1 MDSATQARLRRF
13 FDKICTLYRGGNDA
27 ASIVIT
33 HLLEDRPYFLDAVNL
48 MAPIM
53 LLLPKPRSIHLGTRS
68 RVSEDYKI
76 AQLNRF
82 ELHKSESALQL
93 LEQYAPEKQLILL
106 DVGGYFAPP
115 LQALRDN
122 YSGRLLGV
130 VEDTENGLQ
139 KYERLGELAVPV
151 FSVARSP
158 LKNPEDYLVGQ
169 SIMFST
175 EALLRERGDILQG
188 RRACVIGYG
197 KLGRSIAQ
205 VLHSKN
211 VHTVIFDANPVAL
224 VEALS
229 HGFEITRN
237 LRSGLSG
244 SQLVL
249 CATGNISLKG
259 EDFTRVSNGAYIAT
273 VTSSDD
279 ELDLAGLRSYYHEQ
293 RLDDCCTRYSTPGH
307 YFYLLNKGNA
317 VNFVHGAVVGPFIQL
332 VQAEILACM
341 SKLLEA
347 QHLPGFH
354 DVDTIDRS
362 AIAATWLEYFHDD

>member
-1 MDSATQARLRRF
+1 MDSVTQGRLRRF
-13 FDKICTLYRGGNDA
+13 FDKVCTLYCGGNDA

-33 HLLEDRPYFLDAVNL
+33 HLLEDRPYFLDAVSSL
-48 MAPIM
+48 APIM
-53 LLLPKPRSIHLGTRS
+53 LVLPKPRSIHFGTRS
-68 RVSEDYKI
+68 RVSEVYKI
-76 AQLNRF
+76 AQLNRRK
-82 ELHKSESALQL
+82 LHESESALQL
-93 LEQYAPEKQLILL
+93 LEQYAPGKPLVLL
-106 DVGGYFAPP
+106 DMGGYFAPL
-115 LQALRDN
+115 LQDLEDN
-122 YSGRLLGV
+122 YSGRLVGV

-139 KYERLGELAVPV
+139 KYERLSALAVPV

-188 RRACVIGYG
+188 RKACVIGYG

-205 VLHSKN
+205 VLRSKN
-211 VHTVIFDANPVAL
+211 VRTVIFDTNPVTL

-237 LRSGLSG
+237 LRVALSG
-244 SQLVL
+244 SQLIL

-259 EDFTRVSNGAYIAT
+259 EDFTRVCNGAYIAT

-279 ELDLAGLRSYYHEQ
+279 ELDLVGLRSYYHEQ
-293 RLDDCCTRYSTPGH
+293 RLDDCCTRYSTAGH

-317 VNFVHGAVVGPFIQL
+317 VNFVHGAAVGSFIQL
-332 VQAEILACM
+332 VQAEILVCV
-341 SKLLEA
+341 SKLLA
-347 QHLPGFH
+347 VHHRPGFH
-354 DVDTIDRS
+354 TVDAIDRS
-362 AIAATWLEYFHDD
+362 AIAATWLEYFHND